1 MRVLSSTS
9 SEYLSL
15 KSNDYATK
23 QLIFVRQI
31 FVVFLS
37 FSTSNHNLIFVRQI
51 FVVFLSFSTSNHNYW
66 HAACIVFSLYIFHFL
81 HQTTTFASSF
91 SSVSC
96 CISFIFYIKPQ
107 QQSVRCSTFVCCIS
121 FIFYIKPQLC
131 YANLL
136 LRRVVYLSFSTSN
149 HNLLNASGLANQLYI
164 FHFLHQTTTMATICA
179 QLISLYI
186 FHFLHQTTTLSRL
199 RIKFF
204 LLYIFHFLHQTTT
217 LSYIVPARRCCISF
231 IFYIKP
237 QLLLDGRRATDSC
250 ISFIFYIKPQLCSRS
265 CI

>member
-23 QLIFVRQI
+23 Q
-31 FVVFLS
+31 
-37 FSTSNHNLIFVRQI
+37 LIFVRQI

-107 QQSVRCSTFVCCIS
+107 PDGAADVH
-121 FIFYIKPQLC
+121 
-131 YANLL
+131 LL
-136 LRRVVYLSFSTSN
+136 VVYLSFSTSN
-149 HNLLNASGLANQLYI
+149 HNLPVSQLPR
-164 FHFLHQTTTMATICA
+164 C
-179 QLISLYI
+179 
-186 FHFLHQTTTLSRL
+186 
-199 RIKFF
+199 

-217 LSYIVPARRCCISF
+217 DQLASIVKS
-231 IFYIKP
+231 
-237 QLLLDGRRATDSC
+237 SC
-250 ISFIFYIKPQLCSRS
+250 ISFIFYIKPQHRHIYHFVLIVVYLSFS
-265 CI
+265 TSNHNYSA